1 MCKVGKSKAQ
11 IWALHGIS
19 KVNQFEFSSMS
30 TFVINFG
37 TFVECSSRVRLED
50 CQLFLETQVT
60 SFCTACVWG
69 CLFYNAPGYL
79 GRMAQSFSLHT
90 ALYSSAAF
98 LLRTSLKVCLWLLY
112 RVRPTSLE
120 GGSATPDVDFL
131 TVFGIKRGFVNNS
144 ASQAVALQKAV
155 AILDCRVARV
165 FVAATFISWS

>member
-1 MCKVGKSKAQ
+1 
-11 IWALHGIS
+11 
-19 KVNQFEFSSMS
+19 MS

-37 TFVECSSRVRLED
+37 TFVECSSRFRLED

-79 GRMAQSFSLHT
+79 GGMAQSFSLPT

-98 LLRTSLKVCLWLLY
+98 LLRTSVKVCLWLLY

-120 GGSATPDVDFL
+120 GGSATPNADFL
-131 TVFGIKRGFVNNS
+131 TVFCIKRGFVNNS
-144 ASQAVALQKAV
+144 ARPSSCLAEGSSY
-155 AILDCRVARV
+155 
-165 FVAATFISWS
+165 SWVYSCTRLRCCCFYQLVLTDFCCVCWW

>member
-1 MCKVGKSKAQ
+1 
-11 IWALHGIS
+11 
-19 KVNQFEFSSMS
+19 MS

-79 GRMAQSFSLHT
+79 GGMAQSFAPGYLGGMAQSFSLHT
-90 ALYSSAAF
+90 VLYSSVAF

-131 TVFGIKRGFVNNS
+131 TVFCIKRGFVNNS
-144 ASQAVALQKAV
+144 ASQAVALQRAA
-155 AILDCRVARV
+155 AILDCTVARV
-165 FVAATFISWS
+165 FVAAAFISWS